1 MQCWERED
9 GRKLQRVDSELDEQW
24 SRAPG
29 KDPRH
34 SSWLGPLNLDHKAQG
49 FSGLFIY
56 KPRGDTLLAVSG
68 RKAVCFKVTCISKM
82 WTLHETL
89 NDINVW
95 AGCVGGGGGRKLSTL
110 KFRMTIWIWSYRTG
124 LFPPPFP
131 PPPLIWAFCVFW
143 PPPSQQHCFQIKS
156 CTKYNP
162 AWMGPCLQQNVN
174 RETSFQDRQ
183 TPQRG
188 PRGQF
193 VKTFHG

>member
-49 FSGLFIY
+49 FSRLFFY

-82 WTLHETL
+82 WTLDETL

-95 AGCVGGGGGRKLSTL
+95 AGCVGGGEEEENLAH
-110 KFRMTIWIWSYRTG
+110 WSSG
-124 LFPPPFP
+124 WPFGYEVIGP
-131 PPPLIWAFCVFW
+131 AYSPPL
-143 PPPSQQHCFQIKS
+143 PSSSSHPGILRF
-156 CTKYNP
+156 
-162 AWMGPCLQQNVN
+162 L
-174 RETSFQDRQ
+174 TSSITAALFSVQ
-183 TPQRG
+183 
-188 PRGQF
+188 
-193 VKTFHG
+193 KLH

>member
-82 WTLHETL
+82 WTLDETL

-95 AGCVGGGGGRKLSTL
+95 AGCVGGGGGGRKLSTL
-110 KFRMTIWIWSYRTG
+110 KFRMTIWIWSYRTS
-124 LFPPPFP
+124 LFP
-131 PPPLIWAFCVFW
+131 PPPLLLLSSGHSAFADLLHHSSIVF
-143 PPPSQQHCFQIKS
+143 SSKAALNTIQ
-156 CTKYNP
+156 P
-162 AWMGPCLQQNVN
+162 AWALVCSRM
-174 RETSFQDRQ
+174 
-183 TPQRG
+183 
-188 PRGQF
+188 
-193 VKTFHG
+193 